1 MIRCLAI
8 DDEPLALKQLVSYIM
23 QTPFLELVA
32 ACQSAVEAKEIL
44 HNEQI
49 DALFVDIN
57 MPDLNGLDFVKSLS
71 TPLLVVFTTAYSEF
85 ALEGY
90 KVNAIDYLLKPFGL
104 DDFIRAARKVKKQY
118 ELMNAVSV
126 SVVDMDDAIFFKTEY
141 KIVRVDIKQIMYV
154 ESMSEYLKIHLVDE
168 PKPIIVLL
176 SMKKIEERLPMNSF
190 MRVHR
195 SYIINLKMIKEVN
208 KSRIIMNSDTY
219 IPIGDNYRDAFNNY
233 LNTKFLTK

>member
-85 ALEGY
+85 ALEEY

-104 DDFIRAARKVKKQY
+104 DDFIRAAQKVKKQY

>member
-104 DDFIRAARKVKKQY
+104 DDFIRAAQKVKKQY
-118 ELMNAVSV
+118 ELMNAVYV

-176 SMKKIEERLPMNSF
+176 SMEKIEERLPMNSF

>member
-1 MIRCLAI
+1 
-8 DDEPLALKQLVSYIM
+8 M

-32 ACQSAVEAKEIL
+32 ACQSAVEAKGIL

-104 DDFIRAARKVKKQY
+104 DDFIRAAQKVKKQY

>member
-1 MIRCLAI
+1 MIKCLAI

-44 HNEQI
+44 HNEQV

-57 MPDLNGLDFVKSLS
+57 MPDLNGMDFIKTLS
-71 TPLLVVFTTAYSEF
+71 TPLLVVFTTAYSEY

-90 KVNAIDYLLKPFGL
+90 KVDAIDYLLKPFGL

-141 KIVRVDIKQIMYV
+141 KIVRVEINRIMYV
-154 ESMSEYLKIHLVDE
+154 ESMSE
-168 PKPIIVLL
+168 
-176 SMKKIEERLPMNSF
+176 
-190 MRVHR
+190 
-195 SYIINLKMIKEVN
+195 
-208 KSRIIMNSDTY
+208 
-219 IPIGDNYRDAFNNY
+219 
-233 LNTKFLTK
+233 

>member
-104 DDFIRAARKVKKQY
+104 DDFIRAAQKVKKQY

-176 SMKKIEERLPMNSF
+176 SIKKIEERLPMNSF

-219 IPIGDNYRDAFNNY
+219 IPIGDNYREAFNNY

>member
-1 MIRCLAI
+1 MIKCLAI

-44 HNEQI
+44 HNEQV

-57 MPDLNGLDFVKSLS
+57 MPDLNGMDFVKTLS
-71 TPLLVVFTTAYSEF
+71 TPLLVVFTTAYSEY
-85 ALEGY
+85 AVEGY
-90 KVNAIDYLLKPFGL
+90 KVDAIDYLLKPFGL

-141 KIVRVDIKQIMYV
+141 KIVRVEINRIMYV
-154 ESMSEYLKIHLVDE
+154 ESMSEYLKIYLVDE
-168 PKPIIVLL
+168 SKPLIVLL
-176 SMKKIEERLPMNSF
+176 SMKKLEERLPVSTF

-195 SYIINLKMIKEVN
+195 SYIINLKLIQEVN
-208 KSRIIMNSDTY
+208 KNRIILNRDTY
-219 IPIGDNYRDAFNNY
+219 IPIGDNYREAFNNY
-233 LNTKFLTK
+233 LSTKFLSK